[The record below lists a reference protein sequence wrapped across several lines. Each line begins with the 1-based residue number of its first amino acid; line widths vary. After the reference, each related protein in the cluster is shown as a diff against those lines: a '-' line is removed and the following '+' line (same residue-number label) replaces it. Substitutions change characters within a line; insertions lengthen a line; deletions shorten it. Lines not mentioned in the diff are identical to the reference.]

1 MSGSDL
7 APFVAAVLRDSTV
20 DKLKNEND
28 ELRELLEERLLLQIT
43 GQDGEPIHYETS
55 MKHGTSK
62 QGDNERDLWVV
73 NMMIGSNNKKENTF
87 DDDNDVIRL
96 DSILIGKYLEI
107 WVGGQ
112 FLQRFHLNTC
122 RVRRMIGSNDG
133 FNRNIKDVPQM
144 GLIAILPTLEASI
157 YSSVPIIYAKF
168 GPILFEEYHNLPQ
181 QLSSMGD
188 LYSLI
193 RASNNSTTKI
203 LMVQKLLFRKSKIR
217 GVISLLEKLG
227 VSTTTTTTTT
237 TTSTTS
243 KATTAVTV
251 ATTVIAANGI
261 EDEEEGDDDDNG
273 DAEL

>member
-20 DKLKNEND
+20 DKLKHEND
-28 ELRELLEERLLLQIT
+28 GLRKLLEERLLLQIT
-43 GQDGEPIHYETS
+43 GQDGGAPIHYETS

-73 NMMIGSNNKKENTF
+73 NMMIGSSDNKEENTTF
-87 DDDNDVIRL
+87 DDNDGIRL
-96 DSILIGKYLEI
+96 ESIIGKFLEI

-112 FLQRFHLNTC
+112 FLQRFDLNTC
-122 RVRRMIGSNDG
+122 RVRRMCYRMIGTNDG
-133 FNRNIKDVPQM
+133 FDRTRKDVPQM
-144 GLIAILPTLEASI
+144 GLIAILPTLDASI

-181 QLSSMGD
+181 QLSMGD

-193 RASNNSTTKI
+193 RASNNGTPKI

-217 GVISLLEKLG
+217 GVVSLLEKLG
-227 VSTTTTTTTT
+227 VSTTTT
-237 TTSTTS
+237 STTN

-261 EDEEEGDDDDNG
+261 EDEKEDDDDNDNG

>member
-28 ELRELLEERLLLQIT
+28 GLRELLEERLLLQIT
-43 GQDGEPIHYETS
+43 GQDGAPIHYETS
-55 MKHGTSK
+55 MKYGTSK

-73 NMMIGSNNKKENTF
+73 NMMIGSNNKENNTF
-87 DDDNDVIRL
+87 VDDNDVGIRL
-96 DSILIGKYLEI
+96 DSIIGKFLEI

-112 FLQRFHLNTC
+112 FLQRFDWNTC
-122 RVRRMIGSNDG
+122 RVRRMCFNMIGTNDG
-133 FNRNIKDVPQM
+133 FDRNRKDVPQM
-144 GLIAILPTLEASI
+144 GLIAILPTLDASI

-181 QLSSMGD
+181 QLSMRD
-188 LYSLI
+188 LYHLI
-193 RASNNSTTKI
+193 RASNNGTPKI
-203 LMVQKLLFRKSKIR
+203 YMVQKLLFRKSKIR
-217 GVISLLEKLG
+217 GVVSLLEKLG
-227 VSTTTTTTTT
+227 VSTTTTS

-251 ATTVIAANGI
+251 ATTVIAANNRG
-261 EDEEEGDDDDNG
+261 
-273 DAEL
+273 